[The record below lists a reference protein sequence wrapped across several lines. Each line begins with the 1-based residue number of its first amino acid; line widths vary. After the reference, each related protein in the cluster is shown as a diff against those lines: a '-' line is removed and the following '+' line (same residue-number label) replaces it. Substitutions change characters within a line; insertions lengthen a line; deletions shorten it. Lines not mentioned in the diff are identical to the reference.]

1 MPPSPDLKTNLI
13 GLDRAGLES
22 FFAGLGEKPYRARQ
36 LLQWIHQRGVTDFAL
51 MTDLSQALRRKLDG
65 TAEVVPPRTIRE
77 QISTDGTVKWLL
89 SEQGGSAIETV
100 FIPEENR
107 GTLCISSQVG
117 CMLNCTFCSTATQ
130 GFKRNL
136 AAAEII
142 GQVWFA
148 VNALSDERLGNRRI
162 TNVVFMGMGEPLL
175 NLSAVKPALS
185 LLRDDLAYGL
195 ASRRV
200 TISTAGVVPGM
211 DELAE
216 GEEFALAVSLH
227 APDDELRSR
236 LVPLNRKYPLAD
248 LMAAC
253 KRFVQVHH
261 RRSITFEYT
270 MMDGVNDDRRHAR
283 GVVRLLNGLPCKIN
297 LIPFN
302 PFPGTPFRP
311 STDEAIY
318 EFQKVTRASG
328 IITTV
333 RKTRG
338 DDIDAACGQL
348 VGKLLSP
355 SERRRLVQAQ
365 LARQAAT
372 A

>member
-1 MPPSPDLKTNLI
+1 MSAAPAKKTNLI
-13 GLDRAGLES
+13 GLDRAGLEA
-22 FFAGLGEKPYRARQ
+22 FFASLGEKPYRARQ

-51 MTDLSQALRRKLDG
+51 MTDLSRKLRERLLVE
-65 TAEVVPPRTIRE
+65 AEIVPPRVIRE
-77 QISTDGTVKWLL
+77 QRSEDGTVKWLL
-89 SEQGGSAIETV
+89 ALDGGSAVETV
-100 FIPEENR
+100 YIPEPTR

-136 AAAEII
+136 SSAEIA
-142 GQVWFA
+142 GQVWHA
-148 VNALSDERLGNRRI
+148 VNTLANERMGERKV
-162 TNVVFMGMGEPLL
+162 TNVVYMGMGEPLL
-175 NLSAVKPALS
+175 NLESVTASLS
-185 LLRDDLAYGL
+185 ILRDDLAYGL

-200 TISTAGVVPGM
+200 TISTAGVVPGI
-211 DELAE
+211 DQLAH

-236 LVPLNRKYPLAD
+236 LVPLNRKYPLEE

-253 KRFVQVHH
+253 QRFVRVHQ

-270 MMDGVNDDRRHAR
+270 MIDGVNDGRAQAK

-318 EFQKVTRASG
+318 EFQKITRASG

-338 DDIDAACGQL
+338 EDIDAACGQL
-348 VGKLLSP
+348 VGKLLDP
-355 SERRRLVQAQ
+355 SERRLVVQQQ
-365 LARQAAT
+365 LARQALSA
-372 A
+372 

>member
-1 MPPSPDLKTNLI
+1 MPAGPIKKTNLL
-13 GLDRAGLES
+13 GLDRAGLER
-22 FFAGLGEKPYRARQ
+22 FFADLGEKPYRARQ
-36 LLQWIHQRGVTDFAL
+36 LLQWIHQRGVTDFEA
-51 MTDLSQALRRKLDG
+51 MTDLARGLRTRLDQ
-65 TAEVVPPRTIRE
+65 TAEITAPRVIRE
-77 QISTDGTVKWLL
+77 QCSSDGTVKWLL
-89 SEQGGSAIETV
+89 AVDGGSAVETV
-100 FIPEENR
+100 FIPEPAR

-136 AAAEII
+136 SGAEII
-142 GQVWFA
+142 GQVWRA
-148 VNALSDERLGNRRI
+148 VNELASPRLGGRRV

-175 NLSAVKPALS
+175 NLEAVSASLA

-195 ASRRV
+195 AARRV
-200 TISTAGVVPGM
+200 TISTSGVVPGI
-211 DELAE
+211 DCLAH

-227 APDDELRSR
+227 APDDALRTR
-236 LVPLNRKYPLAD
+236 LVPLNRKYPVAE

-253 KRFVQVHH
+253 KRFVAVNK

-270 MMDGVNDDRRHAR
+270 MIEGVNDGRAQAR
-283 GVVRLLNGLPCKIN
+283 GLVRLLNGLPCKIN

-302 PFPGTPFRP
+302 PFPGTPFKP
-311 STDEAIY
+311 SGDEAIF
-318 EFQKVTRASG
+318 EFQKVTRAAG

-355 SERRRLVQAQ
+355 SERRVMVQQQ
-365 LARQAAT
+365 LAQQALSA
-372 A
+372 